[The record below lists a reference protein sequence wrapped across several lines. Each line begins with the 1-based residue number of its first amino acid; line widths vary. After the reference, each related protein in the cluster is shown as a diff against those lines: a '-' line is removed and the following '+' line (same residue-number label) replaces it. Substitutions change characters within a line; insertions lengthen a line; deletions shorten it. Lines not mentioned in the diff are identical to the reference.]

1 MPDDLTTIFNIV
13 QSQYLAEQHKMRDIL
28 EAEAALRLKLAQLDT
43 ARVDAARDLS
53 TAQTMHQ
60 IGADVLWRAWQD
72 KTRRE
77 LNQDLARILAQ
88 KLPKQ
93 AALKKA
99 FGRKMAV
106 QEMLDQ
112 QERDRKLAKIR
123 RFEDRLHSQL

>member
-1 MPDDLTTIFNIV
+1 MPDDLLTIFSIV
-13 QSQYLAEQHKMRDIL
+13 QSQYLAEQHKMRSIL
-28 EAEAALRLKLAQLDT
+28 EAEAALRSRLSQLDT
-43 ARVDAARDLS
+43 VSVHAARDLS

-72 KTRRE
+72 KTRRQ

-112 QERDRKLAKIR
+112 QEKDRKKAKVR
-123 RFEDRLHSQL
+123 RIEDRLNSQL